1 MATSSRVTREDLR
14 LMHEQLCEQARGLM
28 KLKNADYATSSDPF
42 RNFRTFEEL
51 GILVR
56 MSDKL
61 ARLRSFCETKQLAV
75 KSEGVRDTILDLINY
90 AVLLHGYLV
99 DSGAL
104 QPDAPA
110 ASTAAPDQTQIPAS
124 RCTR

>member
-1 MATSSRVTREDLR
+1 MQQQQRVTRDDLR
-14 LMHEQLCEQARGLM
+14 FMHEQLCEQARGLM
-28 KLKNADYATSSDPF
+28 KLKNTDYATSADPL

-61 ARLRSFCETKQLAV
+61 ARLRTFCENKQLAV
-75 KSEGVRDTILDLINY
+75 KSESVRDTILDVVNY

-99 DSGAL
+99 DTGAL
-104 QPDAPA
+104 LPEPPA
-110 ASTAAPDQTQIPAS
+110 APTVPG
-124 RCTR
+124 